1 MRTSRTT
8 ITGSI
13 TALATALGQCFP
25 YDSPPHRW
33 CMAAACVAG
42 LAFAVF
48 VGSDDPASRIHLR
61 YAGLLASIWAVG
73 LCAGCTLSAFQV
85 GLTQTPFGSLHM
97 TIGGGT
103 IGRSKAGTQTNTL
116 GSQVQTLSTI
126 SNATVRT
133 TTVNKKETPQ

>member
-1 MRTSRTT
+1 MRSSRTT

-48 VGSDDPASRIHLR
+48 VGSDEPASRIHIR

-85 GLTQTPFGSLHM
+85 GLTQTPFGSLHL

-103 IGRSKAGTQTNTL
+103 IGANKAGTQTNTL
-116 GSQVQTLSTI
+116 GAPTQFRTTI
-126 SNATVRT
+126 SNATLSA
-133 TTVNKKETPQ
+133 TTVNP